1 MTSERAA
8 EIAGGLRF
16 QYAMSNAAHDAIK
29 DAILRACK
37 EQREADARIAENCV
51 VAKPCHATREGRKP
65 PKPSMLRIEI
75 AAAIRGAE

>member
-1 MTSERAA
+1 MTPERAA

-37 EQREADARIAENCV
+37 EQKEADAKICEGIGPDDWTGENC
-51 VAKPCHATREGRKP
+51 AK
-65 PKPSMLRIEI
+65 
-75 AAAIRGAE
+75 AIRSAE